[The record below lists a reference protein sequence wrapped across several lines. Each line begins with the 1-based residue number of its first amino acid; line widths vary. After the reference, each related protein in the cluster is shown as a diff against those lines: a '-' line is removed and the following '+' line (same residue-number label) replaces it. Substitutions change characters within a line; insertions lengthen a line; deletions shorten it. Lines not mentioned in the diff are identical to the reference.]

1 MAGEKILIVEDEKH
15 LVKVLKYNLE
25 KEGYRVVT
33 AGDGEA
39 GLQSCRS
46 EKPDLLIL
54 DIMLPKLDG
63 FEVCKAVRQEA
74 KTPIL
79 MLTAKD
85 TEVDKVLGLE
95 LGADDYV
102 TKPFSV
108 REVLARV
115 RAILRRA
122 SGKDSVK
129 PLIRAGKLEVDLERY
144 ETRVD
149 GKSVSL
155 SPKEFE
161 FLKCLLQADGHALT
175 RDQLLEKV
183 WGYDKSMEIDTTTI
197 DQHIARLRGKL
208 GPAASLIVTVKNVGY
223 RIKTD

>member
-25 KEGYRVVT
+25 KEGYRVLT

-39 GLQSCRS
+39 GLRLCRG
-46 EKPDLLIL
+46 EKPDLVIL

-63 FEVCKAVRQEA
+63 FELCKAVRQSA

-79 MLTAKD
+79 MLTAK
-85 TEVDKVLGLE
+85 TAEVDKVLGLE

-108 REVLARV
+108 REVMARIK
-115 RAILRRA
+115 ALLRRA
-122 SGKDSVK
+122 SDTGSGK
-129 PLIRAGKLEVDLERY
+129 PLFRAGGLEVDLERY
-144 ETRVD
+144 VIRVK
-149 GKSVSL
+149 GEPVSL
-155 SPKEFE
+155 SPKEFD
-161 FLKCLLQADGHALT
+161 FLKCLLQADGRALT

-208 GPAASLIVTVKNVGY
+208 GSESGRIVTVKNVGY
-223 RIKTD
+223 RLNTD